1 MVIFLV
7 IPVKMFFLYFSQPV
21 FFFGLENVHV
31 EMQSASGEVL
41 PNACICLANIKV
53 SPARSVQLQK
63 DVKMHG
69 ACIDLTEAGQL

>member
-1 MVIFLV
+1 M
-7 IPVKMFFLYFSQPV
+7 
-21 FFFGLENVHV
+21 